1 MSMLQRVQNVLAGL
15 LMIAGSVVMIL
26 FPDDGCAVIAWSLSI
41 LMILAGIRSF
51 FYYFTMARHMVGGEM
66 LLYTGA
72 IVFDFG
78 MLTNA
83 VSDSPK
89 LFVIFYLLLIHA
101 FSGLVDILRGLEAK
115 RLEAPSWRLATIR
128 GIINLLFRSIN
139 LLTIVFCV
147 IFVRST
153 QVLVGIYCLGLIYS
167 ACTRIYS
174 AFRKTAM
181 VYIPR

>member
-26 FPDDGCAVIAWSLSI
+26 SPDDGCAVIAWSLSI

-128 GIINLLFRSIN
+128 GIINLL
-139 LLTIVFCV
+139 TIVFCV

>member
-101 FSGLVDILRGLEAK
+101 FSGLVDILRGLEAN

-128 GIINLLFRSIN
+128 GIIN

>member
-128 GIINLLFRSIN
+128 GIINLL
-139 LLTIVFCV
+139 TIVFCV

-181 VYIPR
+181 VYILR

>member
-128 GIINLLFRSIN
+128 GIINLL
-139 LLTIVFCV
+139 TIVFCV